1 MSGAL
6 APRSR
11 GLALVAVA
19 LAGAAAAEAQERRLE
34 VGGTLGWT
42 SSDGVRGR
50 VIGTSRLPV
59 TGITPDD
66 GLSYSLF
73 ASYFV
78 NENVQLGLQAARQES
93 ELRVTGAAPFEIG
106 AMDIESYHAVSTTLL
121 GDDDLWARPYFLF
134 GLGVTRFGRVNFTGL
149 DGLPRNFKAR
159 TRFSPTLGTG
169 AKFYLRSRKYGV
181 NVGVRWT
188 PTFLRSRSEGFWC
201 DPYWG
206 CFLAGNDQVAHQLEV
221 GGGFQLRF

>member
-1 MSGAL
+1 MTGVL
-6 APRSR
+6 ARRSR
-11 GLALVAVA
+11 WLAMVAVA

-34 VGGTLGWT
+34 LGGTLGWT
-42 SSDGVRGR
+42 LSDGVSGR
-50 VIGTSRLPV
+50 AIGTSRLPV

-73 ASYFV
+73 ASYFL
-78 NENVQLGLQAARQES
+78 NENVQLGLQVGRQES
-93 ELRVTGAAPFEIG
+93 ELRVTGLAPIEIG
-106 AMDIESYHAVSTTLL
+106 AMDIETYHAVSTTLL

-149 DGLPRNFKAR
+149 DGLPRGFKAR
-159 TRFSPTLGTG
+159 TRFSPTIGTG

-188 PTFLRSRSEGFWC
+188 PTYLRSSSEGFWC

-206 CFLAGNDQVAHQLEV
+206 CFLADNDQFAHQLEIGAGLQV
-221 GGGFQLRF
+221 RF